1 MHNISL
7 MFVPNNSV
15 SVGAPLPTK
24 PVFAGTCFLF
34 VPWKFSLPYFKWNF
48 EIPNFS
54 FKSGLEFSENVSLNT
69 KQSSHIDTVAP
80 SGTFEQFASLYI
92 FSSVLIPWF
101 SVSWLVKQR
110 SEFVFFLNM
119 EPLILAYLLKFKVM
133 YTKFHEQHEDF
144 RNTNICYFGCLNS

>member
-7 MFVPNNSV
+7 MFVPNNAV

-110 SEFVFFLNM
+110 SEFVFLKIWSLWFWLIYWNLRSCTLNFTNSM
-119 EPLILAYLLKFKVM
+119 RIFGTPTYVILAV
-133 YTKFHEQHEDF
+133 
-144 RNTNICYFGCLNS
+144 

>member
-7 MFVPNNSV
+7 IFVPNNAV

-110 SEFVFFLNM
+110 SEFVFLKIWSLWFWLIYWNLRSCTLNFTNSM
-119 EPLILAYLLKFKVM
+119 RIFGTPTYVILAV
-133 YTKFHEQHEDF
+133 
-144 RNTNICYFGCLNS
+144 